1 MCRWGSTTRHSS
13 RRRQLGQSAQP
24 SHRTKVTTRATY
36 VSLFFKSIII
46 KQRLSDSII
55 LNIIFVPSDNLVY
68 RTWTKF
74 KKKKNVSGRGKIKS
88 SACMVNN

>member
-1 MCRWGSTTRHSS
+1 MCRWGSKTRHSS
-13 RRRQLGQSAQP
+13 RRRQLGQGAQP

-68 RTWTKF
+68 IGHGLN
-74 KKKKNVSGRGKIKS
+74 KKKMFPVKVR
-88 SACMVNN
+88 